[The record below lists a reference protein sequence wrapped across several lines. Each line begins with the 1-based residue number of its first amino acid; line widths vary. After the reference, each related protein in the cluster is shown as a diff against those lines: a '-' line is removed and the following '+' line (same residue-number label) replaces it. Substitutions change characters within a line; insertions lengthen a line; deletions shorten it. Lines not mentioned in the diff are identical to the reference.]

1 MKILGS
7 LYAQSNKLDKR
18 TQAKQLFKQVTE
30 SQPDDVEA
38 WIEYAQLLE
47 NDTSGALSAYLN
59 ALNILENAQ
68 IEVSPE
74 ILNNIG
80 VLYFMKNEHIKA
92 DVSLVSLG
100 LPLRKLE
107 LSRISSI
114 PQFISKACC
123 CTET

>member
-1 MKILGS
+1 MGS

-59 ALNILENAQ
+59 ALNILENVQ
-68 IEVSPE
+68 LEVSPE

-80 VLYFMKNEHIKA
+80 VLYFMKNEHTKA
-92 DVSLVSLG
+92 DVSLLSLSCFW
-100 LPLRKLE
+100 KKVE
-107 LSRISSI
+107 LSWISSASH
-114 PQFISKACC
+114 FTGKASCRA
-123 CTET
+123 ET